1 MNLQS
6 INLGNSFQKMK
17 AIEAA
22 DHRRQ
27 AVINELIRKYKI
39 QGHSDYR
46 AKILAEQHYQTI
58 HKNQLT

>member
-6 INLGNSFQKMK
+6 INLGNSFQKLK

-27 AVINELIRKYKI
+27 AVINELIQKYTR
-39 QGHSDYR
+39 QGHSPYR
-46 AKILAEQHYQTI
+46 AQIMAENHYQTI